1 MYHQIAD
8 EFQIKPDYVK
18 SLIELNESGAT
29 VPFIAR
35 YRKEQTGGMTETTI
49 RQVLDRY
56 NYLQNLNKRKIEVI
70 EAIKEK
76 GKLTDEIEKLIA
88 AATTL
93 KEVEDIYTPY
103 KSKKKTKADIAIE
116 KGLLPLAEFIQ
127 STDDEDKILDF
138 SEKFLNEEFSSKDQ
152 LISKALEILIN
163 KIGHDLDVKKRVREL
178 VWQHSFIVVEKR
190 KDVEGRTNYE
200 DYYNFRQEVPKLP
213 PHRILAIFRGEKEKI
228 LKVKYEHDDDLLLS
242 AITSIAKN
250 KGYSDNSYCHKS
262 VRDAYKRMVIPA
274 IELEIRDE
282 LWENAENKAIE
293 IFARNL
299 KSLLMTP
306 PVKNISILG
315 IDPAFRTGCKFAAV
329 DPTGK
334 VLEYGVIYP
343 TEPQCDYENSKKRI
357 LDLIKKHNI
366 NAIAIG
372 NGTASRETEEFIAK
386 VINEENLNL
395 SYTIVSEAGASVY
408 SASDIGVKEF
418 PDLDVTIRGAISIA
432 RRVIDPLAE
441 LIKIDPKS
449 IGVGMYQHDV
459 NQKKLQER
467 LNEVVVDVVNSVG
480 VDLNTASASLLKYV
494 SGLNSGLSEK
504 IVAYREKNGT
514 FKSREELKNVSGIGE
529 MVYNQAAG
537 FLKIYNGTEPL
548 DRMFIHPEQYD
559 NVYKLLNYLGLQI
572 ENAKMIRLALKS
584 KNIAD
589 ISKQF
594 GIGEL
599 TLNDIITNLEK
610 PDLDIRDSV
619 DPVVFKKGLLKIE
632 DLKEGMIIDGK
643 VTNIVD
649 FGVFVDIGLKESGF
663 IHISELSD
671 RYVKHPSHILEVGN
685 KIKAKIKSI
694 DMERKRISLS
704 RKGIN
709 EN

>member
-8 EFQIKPDYVK
+8 EFQIKPDYIK

-49 RQVLDRY
+49 RQVLDRW
-56 NYLQNLNKRKIEVI
+56 NYLQSLNKRKIEVI

-88 AATTL
+88 TATTL
-93 KEVEDIYTPY
+93 KEVEDIYAPY

-127 STDDEDKILDF
+127 STEDEGKILDF
-138 SEKFLNEEFSSKDQ
+138 SEKFLNEESTSKDQ
-152 LISKALEILIN
+152 VISEALEILIN

-200 DYYNFRQEVPKLP
+200 DYYNFKQEVSKLP
-213 PHRILAIFRGEKEKI
+213 PHRTLAIFRGEKEKI
-228 LKVKYEHDDDLLLS
+228 LKVKYDHNDDILLS

-250 KGYSDNSYCHKS
+250 KGYSENSYCHKLI
-262 VRDAYKRMVIPA
+262 RDAYKRMIIPA

-293 IFARNL
+293 IFAKNL

-343 TEPQCDYENSKKRI
+343 TEPQNDYENSKKRI

-372 NGTASRETEEFIAK
+372 NGTASRETEEFISK
-386 VINEENLNL
+386 VIEEENLTL

-408 SASDIGVKEF
+408 SASEIGVKEF

-467 LNEVVVDVVNSVG
+467 LNDVVVDVVNSVG

-494 SGLNSGLSEK
+494 SGLNSSLAER

-529 MVYNQAAG
+529 MIYNQAAG

-548 DRMFIHPEQYD
+548 DRMFIHPEQYE
-559 NVYKLLNYLGLQI
+559 NVYKLLNHLGLQI
-572 ENAKMIRLALKS
+572 ENARMIRLALKS
-584 KNIAD
+584 KNITD

-619 DPVVFKKGLLKIE
+619 DPVIFKKGLLKIE
-632 DLKEGMIIDGK
+632 DVKEGMIIDGK

-671 RYVKHPSHILEVGN
+671 RYIKHPSHILEVGN